1 MTNDW
6 RTIHHK
12 IIYHGQF
19 LLIGAVCLLRKCWL
33 SRSVRRA
40 RWMAYWEA
48 EPDPDW
54 DLAHLFYRA
63 DVKWSRLEA
72 DLAVEFIQGVR
83 FAESAH
89 PVIQKSVDFYG
100 SGVPPAEA

>member
-1 MTNDW
+1 MTLYN
-6 RTIHHK
+6 K

-40 RWMAYWEA
+40 RWLAYWEA

-63 DVKWSRLEA
+63 DVRWSRPEA
-72 DLAVEFIQGVR
+72 DLAVEFIRGVR
-83 FAESAH
+83 NAAVPAAIIQASA
-89 PVIQKSVDFYG
+89 DFYG
-100 SGVPPAEA
+100 SNVHPGEA